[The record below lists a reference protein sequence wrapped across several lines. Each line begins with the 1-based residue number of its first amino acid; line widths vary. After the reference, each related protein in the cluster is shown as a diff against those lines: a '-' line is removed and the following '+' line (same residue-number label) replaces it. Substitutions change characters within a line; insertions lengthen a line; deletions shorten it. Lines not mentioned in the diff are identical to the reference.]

1 MRRSLRPAL
10 IFVTGC
16 AVLCVVSR
24 GIAAAAGTAPL
35 TLDEAVRRALVNAP
49 AAAAARA
56 QSDLDGARAREAEAS
71 FLPSVDA
78 LGEYN
83 QAPGY
88 SRTVS
93 NGGLTQAQLALD
105 YTAYDGGRRSN
116 QLRAARYVADAAQL
130 GVDVTRAQIVFDA
143 TVAYFDLVHA
153 RDRARELDR
162 SVARLTQYLAI
173 ITNLERRGRAIA
185 NDILKIR
192 ATRDIN
198 ELTLAS
204 ARQDVAHAVIVL
216 DALLG
221 AADGA
226 EVTPAEVHDLPPA
239 PSGDIA
245 RSPVFRVAQ
254 RQLDA
259 AAAGVAVARAER
271 MPTVKLALTSGWQG
285 INPDHTFNRNLGASY
300 DGTIT
305 VPIFTGGLERAHSDE
320 AQAAQHLEAA
330 QLRATELTLK
340 RDLAD
345 AGARYQGTRRQLAI
359 LAQAQTTADDAF
371 ALTWTRFLG
380 GGNTTLLEVT
390 DAYQQ
395 AENLRVARIDTEF
408 AVRQAAAQAAL
419 ILGDE
424 N

>member
-71 FLPSVDA
+71 LLPSGDA
-78 LGEYN
+78 LGEDN

-143 TVAYFDLVHA
+143 RVAYFDLVHA

-173 ITNLERRGRAIA
+173 FTNLERRGRAIA

-204 ARQDVAHAVIVL
+204 AGQDVAHAVIVL

-259 AAAGVAVARAER
+259 AAAGGAGGRAAR
-271 MPTVKLALTSGWQG
+271 M
-285 INPDHTFNRNLGASY
+285 
-300 DGTIT
+300 
-305 VPIFTGGLERAHSDE
+305 
-320 AQAAQHLEAA
+320 
-330 QLRATELTLK
+330 AT
-340 RDLAD
+340 R
-345 AGARYQGTRRQLAI
+345 
-359 LAQAQTTADDAF
+359 
-371 ALTWTRFLG
+371 
-380 GGNTTLLEVT
+380 
-390 DAYQQ
+390 
-395 AENLRVARIDTEF
+395 
-408 AVRQAAAQAAL
+408 
-419 ILGDE
+419 
-424 N
+424 